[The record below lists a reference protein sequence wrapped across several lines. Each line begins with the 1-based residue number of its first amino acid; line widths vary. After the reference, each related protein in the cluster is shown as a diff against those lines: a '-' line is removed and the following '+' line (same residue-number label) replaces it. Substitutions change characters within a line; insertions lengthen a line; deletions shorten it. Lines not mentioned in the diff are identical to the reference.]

1 MFKLRKEI
9 QEQDQRILLLEKRL
23 EDYRKETKIRIAAA
37 VEKLRE
43 EMEQEIRKQI
53 KGVKNAKRSSNK
65 I

>member
-23 EDYRKETKIRIAAA
+23 EDYRKEAKVRIAAA
-37 VEKLRE
+37 VEKLKE

-53 KGVKNAKRSSNK
+53 KHTKKKSDKNEL
-65 I
+65 

>member
-23 EDYRKETKIRIAAA
+23 EDYRKETKVRIAAA

-43 EMEQEIRKQI
+43 EMEQEIKKQI
-53 KGVKNAKRSSNK
+53 KQTKKKSDKNEL
-65 I
+65 

>member
-9 QEQDQRILLLEKRL
+9 QDQDQRILLLEKRL
-23 EDYRKETKIRIAAA
+23 EDYRKETKVRIAAA

-53 KGVKNAKRSSNK
+53 KHTKKKSDKNEL
-65 I
+65 

>member
-23 EDYRKETKIRIAAA
+23 EDYKKETKIRIAAA

-53 KGVKNAKRSSNK
+53 KHTKKKSDKNEL
-65 I
+65 

>member
-1 MFKLRKEI
+1 MFKLHKEI

-23 EDYRKETKIRIAAA
+23 EDYRKETKVRIAAA

-53 KGVKNAKRSSNK
+53 KQAKKKSDKNEL
-65 I
+65 